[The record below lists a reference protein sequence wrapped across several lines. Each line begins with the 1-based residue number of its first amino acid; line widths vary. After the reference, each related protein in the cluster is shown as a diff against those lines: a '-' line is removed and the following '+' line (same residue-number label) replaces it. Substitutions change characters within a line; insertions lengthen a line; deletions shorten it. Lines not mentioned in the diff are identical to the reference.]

1 MATIM
6 PDSDDVQRAI
16 KWISQCIEEK
26 PDQPIPKLIEQAV
39 FKFDLSPVDSEF
51 LMGFFKKRK

>member
-16 KWISQCIEEK
+16 KWISQALEEK
-26 PDQPIPKLIEQAV
+26 PDQSVGKMVEQAV

-51 LMGFFKKRK
+51 LIGFFKKR

>member
-6 PDSDDVQRAI
+6 PDSEDVQRAI
-16 KWISQCIEEK
+16 KWISQSLEEK
-26 PDQPIPKLIEQAV
+26 PDQSVGKLVEQAV

-51 LMGFFKKRK
+51 LIGFFKKR

>member
-6 PDSDDVQRAI
+6 PDSDDVKRAI
-16 KWISQCIEEK
+16 KWISQSLEEK
-26 PDQPIPKLIEQAV
+26 PDQPVGKLVEQAV

-51 LMGFFKKRK
+51 LLGFFKKR

>member
-6 PDSDDVQRAI
+6 PEGEEIKKAI
-16 KWISQCIEEK
+16 KWVSEK
-26 PDQPIPKLIEQAV
+26 LEGKNREQSLHTLVEQAV

-51 LMGFFKKRK
+51 LIGFFKKR